1 MYNNSLEKGT
11 ILKGNSYSY
20 EIVKTLG
27 QGAFG
32 ITYLASVKMAG
43 ALGTIDANIKVAIKE
58 FFMKEINGREG
69 MTVTSGS
76 KDGLFED
83 YRRKFVREA
92 KNLSKLRHPNIVNVL
107 EAFEA
112 NNTCY
117 YVMEYMDGGSLDELI
132 AKRHGL
138 SEEDTV
144 KYSLQIASAL
154 AFMHSNKMLH
164 LDLKPKNIMM
174 NNGNAVLIDFGLSK
188 QYNGNGEPES
198 STTVGAGT
206 PGYAP
211 IEQANYQD
219 GNGFPVTMDIYA
231 LGATMF
237 KMLTG
242 ERPPIASDILNDG
255 FPSQLLKEK
264 SQELAAVVEKA
275 MQPMKKQRLQTVE
288 EASALLCGKQGKVPP
303 ESKFENI
310 LEEETVIEPP
320 LNNENSHTD
329 YREKTSYNVSNQKPK
344 VSKMTSNT
352 KKYITLGIIGSVILI
367 LLGYIFIPLQNTVSQ
382 KEKPMP
388 VLTGTINGHEYV
400 DLGLS
405 VKWATCNVGADSPSD
420 YGDYFAWGETSIKSD
435 YTNENSTTYEKSM
448 GDISGDSQYD
458 AARAKWGSTW
468 RLPTKAEIEE
478 LVSRCKSQWTTQ
490 GGHNGYRVTGPNG
503 KSIFLPAAGT
513 LASVSL
519 NSLNDVYEYGGYWS
533 STPCDSATYGA
544 YNLFLASDYFER
556 YWSLRY
562 YGHTIRPVSE

>member
-20 EIVKTLG
+20 EIVKILG
-27 QGAFG
+27 QGSFG

-69 MTVTSGS
+69 TTVTSGS

-83 YRRKFVREA
+83 YRRRFVREA

-117 YVMEYMDGGSLDELI
+117 YVMEYMEDGSLDELI

-138 SEEDTV
+138 SEEETV

-174 NNGNAVLIDFGLSK
+174 NNDNAVLIDFGLSK
-188 QYNGNGEPES
+188 QYDRNGEPES

-219 GNGFPVTMDIYA
+219 GNGFPVTMDIYG

-242 ERPPIASDILNDG
+242 EHPPIASDILNDG
-255 FPSQLLKEK
+255 FPSQLLREK
-264 SQELAAVVEKA
+264 SQELAVVVEKA
-275 MQPMKKQRLQTVE
+275 MQPMKKQRIQTVE
-288 EASALLCGKQGKVPP
+288 EVSCLLRGKQEKEIKTP
-303 ESKFENI
+303 KFENK
-310 LEEETVIEPP
+310 LNDETVIEQSR
-320 LNNENSHTD
+320 NNESSYTN
-329 YREKTSYNVSNQKPK
+329 YREKTSYNVSNQK
-344 VSKMTSNT
+344 SKISQTASNR
-352 KKYITLGIIGSVILI
+352 KRNITLGIIFSVLTI
-367 LLGYIFIPLQNTVSQ
+367 LLGYGIYSKYNDSEQTHNITTEN
-382 KEKPMP
+382 
-388 VLTGTINGHEYV
+388 TINGHEYV

-420 YGDYFAWGETSIKSD
+420 YGDYFAWGEISPKLK
-435 YTNENSTTYEKSM
+435 YTVDNSVTYEKSIGEKNM
-448 GDISGDSQYD
+448 GDISGNPKYD
-458 AARAKWGSTW
+458 AARANWGGTW
-468 RLPTKAEIEE
+468 RMPTRSEIDE
-478 LVSRCKSQWTTQ
+478 LVDKCIHKEITY
-490 GGHNGYRVTGPNG
+490 GGCNGYLITGPNG
-503 KSIFLPAAGT
+503 KSIFLPATGWRDGST
-513 LASVSL
+513 LFF
-519 NSLNDVYEYGGYWS
+519 DGHDGFFWS
-533 STPCDSATYGA
+533 STLYECDIKNAYYLSFYCGKYGRGW
-544 YNLFLASDYFER
+544 NHC
-556 YWSLRY
+556 Y
-562 YGHTIRPVSE
+562 YGCSIRPVTE

>member
-1 MYNNSLEKGT
+1 MYNNSLTKGT
-11 ILKGNSYSY
+11 ILKGSSYSY

-69 MTVTSGS
+69 TTVTSGS

-83 YRRKFVREA
+83 YRRRFVREA

-117 YVMEYMDGGSLDELI
+117 YVMEYMNGGSLDDMI
-132 AKRHGL
+132 VKHHGL
-138 SEEDTV
+138 SEEETV

-174 NNGNAVLIDFGLSK
+174 NNDNAVLIDFGLSK
-188 QYNGNGEPES
+188 QYDRNGEPES

-211 IEQANYQD
+211 IEQVNYQD

-288 EASALLCGKQGKVPP
+288 EMSTLICGKQGKEIKTP
-303 ESKFENI
+303 KFENK
-310 LEEETVIEPP
+310 LNDETVIEQPR
-320 LNNENSHTD
+320 NNESSYTN
-329 YREKTSYNVSNQKPK
+329 YREKTSCNVSNL
-344 VSKMTSNT
+344 KM
-352 KKYITLGIIGSVILI
+352 K
-367 LLGYIFIPLQNTVSQ
+367 
-382 KEKPMP
+382 
-388 VLTGTINGHEYV
+388 
-400 DLGLS
+400 
-405 VKWATCNVGADSPSD
+405 
-420 YGDYFAWGETSIKSD
+420 
-435 YTNENSTTYEKSM
+435 YEKS
-448 GDISGDSQYD
+448 IS
-458 AARAKWGSTW
+458 
-468 RLPTKAEIEE
+468 
-478 LVSRCKSQWTTQ
+478 
-490 GGHNGYRVTGPNG
+490 
-503 KSIFLPAAGT
+503 
-513 LASVSL
+513 
-519 NSLNDVYEYGGYWS
+519 
-533 STPCDSATYGA
+533 
-544 YNLFLASDYFER
+544 
-556 YWSLRY
+556 
-562 YGHTIRPVSE
+562 

>member
-1 MYNNSLEKGT
+1 MYNNSLTKGT
-11 ILKGNSYSY
+11 ILKGSSYSY
-20 EIVKTLG
+20 EIVKILG
-27 QGAFG
+27 QGSFG

-69 MTVTSGS
+69 TTVTSGS

-107 EAFEA
+107 EAFET

-198 STTVGAGT
+198 STTVGTGT

-255 FPSQLLKEK
+255 FPSQLLKDK

-275 MQPMKKQRLQTVE
+275 MQPMRKQRIQTVE
-288 EASALLCGKQGKVPP
+288 KMKDLLAADDWETTVLVNEDPKDVVVKQRT
-303 ESKFENI
+303 N
-310 LEEETVIEPP
+310 
-320 LNNENSHTD
+320 
-329 YREKTSYNVSNQKPK
+329 
-344 VSKMTSNT
+344 
-352 KKYITLGIIGSVILI
+352 
-367 LLGYIFIPLQNTVSQ
+367 
-382 KEKPMP
+382 
-388 VLTGTINGHEYV
+388 TINGHEYV

-405 VKWATCNVGADSPSD
+405 VKWATCNVGAERPSD
-420 YGDYFAWGETSIKSD
+420 YGDYFAWGEITPKSE
-435 YTNENSTTYEKSM
+435 YTEENSVTFNKIMRDTPVRNMLWRSVKNQR
-448 GDISGDSQYD
+448 DISGDSRYD
-458 AARAKWGSTW
+458 AARANWGGTW
-468 RLPTKAEIEE
+468 RLPTVDEIDEFIE
-478 LVSRCKSQWTTQ
+478 KCECKWTTQ
-490 GGHNGYRVTGPNG
+490 DGHNGHLVTGPNG
-503 KSIFLPAAGT
+503 KSIFLPASGWRT
-513 LASVSL
+513 YSSL
-519 NSLNDVYEYGGYWS
+519 NEMNEGGSYWS
-533 STPCDSATYGA
+533 STPNEDGTQDAYCLDFDCGELDYGWGCR
-544 YNLFLASDYFER
+544 DC
-556 YWSLRY
+556 
-562 YGHTIRPVSE
+562 GCTVRPVSD

>member
-1 MYNNSLEKGT
+1 MYNNSLTKGT
-11 ILKGNSYSY
+11 ILRGSSYSY

-27 QGAFG
+27 QGSFG

-69 MTVTSGS
+69 TTVTSGS

-107 EAFEA
+107 EAFET

-138 SEEDTV
+138 SEAETAR
-144 KYSLQIASAL
+144 YALQIASAL
-154 AFMHSNKMLH
+154 SFMHKNKMLH

-255 FPSQLLKEK
+255 FPSQLLKDK
-264 SQELAAVVEKA
+264 SQEQAVVVEKA
-275 MQPMKKQRLQTVE
+275 MQPMKKQRIQTVE
-288 EASALLCGKQGKVPP
+288 EMSALICGKQRKEPKKP
-303 ESKFENI
+303 KFENK
-310 LEEETVIEPP
+310 LDEETVIESPR
-320 LNNENSHTD
+320 NNESSYTN

-344 VSKMTSNT
+344 VSKTASNT
-352 KKYITLGIIGSVILI
+352 KKYITLGIIGSILLI
-367 LLGYIFIPLQNTVSQ
+367 LLGYNYIQPQDTVSQ
-382 KEKPMP
+382 KDLKP
-388 VLTGTINGHEYV
+388 VLIGTINGHEYV

-420 YGDYFAWGETSIKSD
+420 YGDYFAWGETSTKSE
-435 YTNENSTTYEKSM
+435 YTEENSTTYEKSIS
-448 GDISGDSQYD
+448 DISGDSQYD
-458 AARAKWGSTW
+458 VARANWGGTW
-468 RLPTKAEIEE
+468 RLPTAAEIDE
-478 LVSRCKSQWTTQ
+478 LTEKCKRKWITE

-503 KSIFLPAAGT
+503 KSIFLPAAGWRYR
-513 LASVSL
+513 SFL
-519 NSLNDVYEYGGYWS
+519 NYFGELGHYWS
-533 STPCDSATYGA
+533 STPRWSDTLSTY
-544 YNLFLASDYFER
+544 Y
-556 YWSLRY
+556 LRFNSGSFGRDWY
-562 YGHTIRPVSE
+562 YRFRGHAVRPVSN